1 MPENAGNKGL
11 GGAKVKVD
19 TTEGRRELVATNR
32 TVYELEQ
39 RYGSIRTYVERMANG
54 AYMETVSAF
63 FSLAWGVDQEDA
75 IELVKPG
82 QMSTYFDAITDL
94 LAAFL
99 GATIEKVPPGEAPAA
114 GTAGD
119 GRSPGNGTSASPSS
133 SATSLPRSS
142 GTR

>member
-1 MPENAGNKGL
+1 MPETAGNKGL
-11 GGAKVKVD
+11 GGAKVKID
-19 TTEGRRELVATNR
+19 TTEGRRDLVATNR

-39 RYGSIRTYVERMANG
+39 RYGSIKTYMEKMANG

-82 QMSTYFDAITDL
+82 QMSTYFEAIADL
-94 LAAFL
+94 LATFL
-99 GATIEKVPPGEAPAA
+99 GATIEKVSPGEGPAA

-119 GRSPGNGTSASPSS
+119 GRSPGNGTSASPSL
-133 SATSLPRSS
+133 SAASRPGSS